1 MERMQRKVQDAH
13 ERASQNT
20 LRQRTVSEHVR
31 ASLPA
36 RRRR

>member
-1 MERMQRKVQDAH
+1 MERMQRKVLDAR
-13 ERASQNT
+13 ERANQNT
-20 LRQRTVSEHVR
+20 LRQRAVSEHVR